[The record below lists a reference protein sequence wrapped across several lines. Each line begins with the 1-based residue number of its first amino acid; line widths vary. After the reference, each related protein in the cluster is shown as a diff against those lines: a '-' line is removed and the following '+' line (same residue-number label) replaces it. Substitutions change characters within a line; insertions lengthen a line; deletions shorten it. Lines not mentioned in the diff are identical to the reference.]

1 MHRERS
7 DGPRRLKPG
16 LELGVTAVGIP
27 VAPEQSLV
35 AECGNES
42 EEVMSEKPTKAD
54 KSKISGDEYYEIFM
68 AEFDRVSR
76 LGRPVRLDP
85 AIERELEPLL
95 DGLVAALLPF
105 LKECEGLTPS
115 EVDDKWRKMMGRK
128 ARERRQ
134 K

>member
-1 MHRERS
+1 
-7 DGPRRLKPG
+7 
-16 LELGVTAVGIP
+16 
-27 VAPEQSLV
+27 
-35 AECGNES
+35 
-42 EEVMSEKPTKAD
+42 MSEKPMEATNGDMSAD
-54 KSKISGDEYYEIFM
+54 DYYEIFM
-68 AEFDRVSR
+68 AAYERDSRLRR
-76 LGRPVRLDP
+76 LGRPVPPVRLDP